1 MKRKT
6 QHPLY
11 RTWYNMIMRCEYPRC
26 DRYPHYGGR
35 GIRVCDRWRDS
46 LEAFAEDMGPKPSP
60 THSLDRIDVN
70 GNYEPENCRW
80 ATRNEQARNN
90 QRARLVEIQGQT
102 YHVAELEEKYGVS
115 ARTIYYRAKH
125 GWPLERVVSP
135 KKQYNNTES
144 QKKAAAAHA
153 AKQKAKTHCKR
164 GHPLS
169 GDNLYLPPSGLRTC
183 RACKRA
189 YDKYL
194 YYKKQRP
201 LESFL

>member
-1 MKRKT
+1 
-6 QHPLY
+6 
-11 RTWYNMIMRCEYPRC
+11 
-26 DRYPHYGGR
+26 
-35 GIRVCDRWRDS
+35 
-46 LEAFAEDMGPKPSP
+46 
-60 THSLDRIDVN
+60 VN

-115 ARTIYYRAKH
+115 ARTIYYRAKQ

-135 KKQYNNTES
+135 KRQYNNAES
-144 QKKAAAAHA
+144 NKKAVAAAAAKKHA
-153 AKQKAKTHCKR
+153 QTHCKR

-169 GDNLYLPPSGLRTC
+169 GDNVYEYRGMRHC

-201 LESFL
+201 LEEFL